1 MLFFCNKDLPVKS
14 GCKNRTFY
22 YKMIMELPLR
32 GIIPPVVTP
41 LENDNELDE
50 RGIER
55 LIHHLLEGGVHG
67 IFLLGTTGEAT
78 SLRYKLRE
86 NYIRLACSLVNKRVP
101 VMVGITDTSFDGS
114 VELAHVCKDAGADM
128 VVVAPPYYV
137 PISQVEMRCY
147 LDDLVPKL
155 PLPFLLYNMPSH
167 TKLHMSVKTV
177 EHAKELGALGIK
189 DSSGDMLYLLS
200 LIDAFKNSPEFSVI
214 TGTEIFIPE
223 TILQGGH
230 GAVAGGANMFPRLFV
245 EFYHASLEHDY
256 SRIDFLRQIVMKI
269 YNTVYNVGTFASRY
283 TVGTKCA
290 LAALEIC
297 NDYVAHPLRQFSYT
311 DRNTIENYVEEIKEM
326 IGKAA
331 FT

>member
-1 MLFFCNKDLPVKS
+1 
-14 GCKNRTFY
+14 
-22 YKMIMELPLR
+22 MELPLR

-41 LENDNELDE
+41 LLDDNELDE
-50 RGIER
+50 KGTEN
-55 LIHHLLEGGVHG
+55 LINHILEGGVHG

-78 SLRYKLRE
+78 SLRYKVRE
-86 NYIRLACSLVNKRVP
+86 KFVKLACRLVNKKVP
-101 VMVGITDTSFDGS
+101 VLVGITDTSFDGS
-114 VELAHVCKDAGADM
+114 VEMAHVCKDAGADM
-128 VVVAPPYYV
+128 VVVAPPYYF
-137 PISQVEMRCY
+137 PISQQEMRCY
-147 LDDLVPKL
+147 LDDLVPCL

-177 EHAKELGALGIK
+177 EHAKALGALGVK
-189 DSSGDMLYLLS
+189 DSSGDMQYLLS
-200 LIDAFKNSPEFSVI
+200 LIDTFRDSPDFSII

-230 GAVAGGANMFPRLFV
+230 GAIAGGANMFPRLFV
-245 EFYHASLEHDY
+245 DY
-256 SRIDFLRQIVMKI
+256 YQAAVEKDWVKIDFLRRIVLKI
-269 YNTVYNVGTFASRY
+269 YNTIYNVGTFTSRY

-297 NDYVAHPLRQFSYT
+297 SDYVAHPLRQFSYA

>member
-1 MLFFCNKDLPVKS
+1 
-14 GCKNRTFY
+14 
-22 YKMIMELPLR
+22 MELPLR

-41 LENDNELDE
+41 LLDDNELDE
-50 RGIER
+50 KGTEN
-55 LIHHLLEGGVHG
+55 LINHILEGGVHG

-78 SLRYKLRE
+78 SLRYKVRE
-86 NYIRLACSLVNKRVP
+86 KFVKLACRLVNKKVP
-101 VMVGITDTSFDGS
+101 VLVGITDTSFDGS
-114 VELAHVCKDAGADM
+114 VEMAHVCKDAGADM
-128 VVVAPPYYV
+128 VVVAPPYYF
-137 PISQVEMRCY
+137 PISQQEMRCY
-147 LDDLVPKL
+147 LDDLVPCL

-177 EHAKELGALGIK
+177 EHAKALGALGVK
-189 DSSGDMLYLLS
+189 DSSGDMQYLLS
-200 LIDAFKNSPEFSVI
+200 LIDTFRDSPDFSVI

-230 GAVAGGANMFPRLFV
+230 GAIAGGANMFPRLFV
-245 EFYHASLEHDY
+245 DY
-256 SRIDFLRQIVMKI
+256 YRAAVEKDYAKIDFLRRIVLKI
-269 YNTVYNVGTFASRY
+269 YNTIYNVGTFTSRY

-297 NDYVAHPLRQFSYT
+297 SDYVAHPLRQFSYA

>member
-1 MLFFCNKDLPVKS
+1 
-14 GCKNRTFY
+14 
-22 YKMIMELPLR
+22 MIELPLR

-41 LENDNELDE
+41 LLSDNELDE
-50 RGIER
+50 QGIEN
-55 LIHHLLEGGVHG
+55 LISHILEGGVHG

-86 NYIRLACSLVNKRVP
+86 KFVRLACSLIGKKVP

-114 VELAHVCKDAGADM
+114 VEMAHMCQDVGADM
-128 VVVAPPYYV
+128 VVIAPPYYV
-137 PISQVEMRCY
+137 PISQIEMRRY
-147 LDDLVPKL
+147 LDDLVPHL
-155 PLPFLLYNMPSH
+155 SLPFLLYNMPSH

-177 EHAKELGALGIK
+177 EHAKELGAIGVK
-189 DSSGDMLYLLS
+189 DSSGDMQYLLS
-200 LIDAFKNSPEFSVI
+200 LIDAFRNSPDFSVI

-230 GAVAGGANMFPRLFV
+230 GAIAGGANMFPRLFV
-245 EFYHASLEHDY
+245 DY
-256 SRIDFLRQIVMKI
+256 YQAAVEKDFAKIDFLRRIVLKI
-269 YNTVYNVGTFASRY
+269 YNTIYNVGTFTSRY

-297 NDYVAHPLRQFSYT
+297 SDYVAHPLRQFDYT
-311 DRNTIENYVEEIKEM
+311 DRNTIENYVEEVKEM
-326 IGKAA
+326 ISKSA